1 MIDDEKYIEVRN
13 KLLQLPKVKASDD
26 FLIKLQH
33 KINLSADEVPVSAPR
48 RSFFRRYVLVPSLS
62 FGSIIITGVIV
73 WALFLHSP
81 ANEFTN
87 TRISPGQQIP
97 QNNQNTQTPSNQ
109 NFAAQTNTNSPQQN
123 SQIDE
128 QSKQNEQ
135 TVNNDNIINRLNES
149 SPIPIYNMGKP
160 SERVTP
166 NLQVQEEKLKE
177 DKTIRDSRIPDVNPI
192 ISNPVLQQ
200 GVDYE
205 KSNKMFVPE
214 TQKKVQPTESPMDS
228 RKGRSKDILDDNSVM
243 PDKRETGV
251 TNSKESQNP
260 VSTPE
265 RKTDVTKSDK
275 SPVTKDKS
283 PVTKDKS
290 GTIKKDSTKIKMPT
304 EKSNNNTTAKPKTKN
319 NSTPKN
325 KQEKPKTPK
334 QEPNKSP
341 KDSKQNN

>member
-33 KINLSADEVPVSAPR
+33 KINLSADEVHVSAPR

-62 FGSIIITGVIV
+62 FGSIIVTGVIV

-87 TRISPGQQIP
+87 TKISPGQQTP
-97 QNNQNTQTPSNQ
+97 QVNQNTQTPSNQ

-123 SQIDE
+123 SQKDE
-128 QSKQNEQ
+128 QSTQNEQ
-135 TVNNDNIINRLNES
+135 TVNNDNIINKLNES
-149 SPIPIYNMGKP
+149 SPVPVYNIGKP

-166 NLQVQEEKLKE
+166 NLQVQEEKMKE
-177 DKTIRDSRIPDVNPI
+177 DKTIRDNRIPDVNPI
-192 ISNPVLQQ
+192 TPNPVMQQ

-205 KSNKMFVPE
+205 KSNKMIIPE

-283 PVTKDKS
+283 
-290 GTIKKDSTKIKMPT
+290 GTIKKDSTKIKAPT
-304 EKSNNNTTAKPKTKN
+304 EKSNNNTTAKPKTKD

-341 KDSKQNN
+341 RDSKQNN

>member
-13 KLLQLPKVKASDD
+13 KLMQLPKVKASDN
-26 FLIKLQH
+26 FMIKLQQ
-33 KINLSADEVPVSAPR
+33 KINLTAEEVTVSAPR
-48 RSFFRRYVLVPSLS
+48 KSFFRRYVLVPSLS
-62 FGSIIITGVIV
+62 FGSIIVTGVIV

-87 TRISPGQQIP
+87 TKISPGQQTP
-97 QNNQNTQTPSNQ
+97 KDNLNNQAPSNQ

-123 SQIDE
+123 PQNGE

-135 TVNNDNIINRLNES
+135 TLGSDNIINKVTES
-149 SPIPIYNMGKP
+149 SPVPFYDISKP
-160 SERVTP
+160 SERVSP
-166 NLQVQEEKLKE
+166 NLQVQEEKIKE
-177 DKTIRDSRIPDVNPI
+177 DETIRDSRYHDANQIIPNTVIQP
-192 ISNPVLQQ
+192 

-205 KSNKMFVPE
+205 KSNKVIVPE
-214 TQKKVQPTESPMDS
+214 TQKNVQPSETPMES
-228 RKGRSKDILDDNSVM
+228 RKGRSKDILNDNSVM
-243 PDKRETGV
+243 PDNRETGV

-275 SPVTKDKS
+275 SPVSKDK
-283 PVTKDKS
+283 T
-290 GTIKKDSTKIKMPT
+290 GTVKKDSTKNKTPK
-304 EKSNNNTTAKPKTKN
+304 EKSNNNTTAKPKTKD

-325 KQEKPKTPK
+325 KQEKPKQPK

-341 KDSKQNN
+341 KDTKLNN